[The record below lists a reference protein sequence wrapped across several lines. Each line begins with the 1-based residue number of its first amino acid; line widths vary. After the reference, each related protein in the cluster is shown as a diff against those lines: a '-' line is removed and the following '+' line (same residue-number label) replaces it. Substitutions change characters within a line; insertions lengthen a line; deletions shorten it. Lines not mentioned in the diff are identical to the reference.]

1 MLKLRYVGLSVVAVI
16 ILMCKS
22 IPTDN
27 HQPTEV
33 LGIAQMWV
41 PACVPWQNTNIYK
54 YIYIYI
60 CL

>member
-41 PACVPWQNTNIYK
+41 PACVP
-54 YIYIYI
+54 
-60 CL
+60 